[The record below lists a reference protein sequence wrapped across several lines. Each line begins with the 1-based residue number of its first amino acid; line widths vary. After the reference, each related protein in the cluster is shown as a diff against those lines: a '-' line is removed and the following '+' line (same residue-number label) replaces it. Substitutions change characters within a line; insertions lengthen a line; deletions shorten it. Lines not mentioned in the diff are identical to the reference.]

1 MATLKKDKLSDGKKK
16 TVDAAAPQKKTS
28 NTAAAPAVR
37 KGSTG
42 GADAL
47 RREISSLS
55 SEGRRQAVQTVQKK
69 LAPEVQSYA
78 RDYTRLAQG
87 YASRESEDR
96 RSAPAVSKRSAPDL
110 ESLSASLRSRHEK
123 YSDLLDALGGDMD
136 EDFRTNL
143 QEILRHSS
151 AGLAAMGRGRE
162 NAVYRPGEDKSKIEQ
177 LPLTRGDRGQ
187 IEQLPYRIGDK
198 DSSEDL
204 RELSGGEEP
213 DYFRLAVN
221 EYINKNRGGEKDKE
235 QIGSELRPADIQPE
249 QEEQGSTWKDKALD
263 YLDAI
268 DTGMTK
274 GIWEGGVTNLLN
286 AGASRLGF
294 RANSKET
301 DTPFGIAGVRDQ
313 IQGAKDLYDR
323 LGSIWGDYTPGDGN
337 LLQNIGES
345 GSAIYSQ
352 AKENFGTPAL
362 VRQVELDR
370 DFQDKLGQ
378 IWDSYEAGDG
388 SLGQNM
394 KDTFFAGFHHA
405 NRSIEEGLGKSNF
418 TLMFGNVTGPVKDAL
433 GKNEDRLVWAMKQF
447 ALPALT
453 GSTDKEENAK
463 WLTGKAYEIGD
474 KLTEAVSPYIKNA
487 AGEEYLG
494 QEDYQNAMSDK
505 DAGVQLAGNVAAVVG
520 NMIPSIGISVMT
532 GSPEAAKM
540 AMSAS
545 AAGAAAKEAY
555 DAGATPEQAY
565 YIGVEKGTI
574 EYLTECMFDVAGFFG
589 GGTVPKGVGKLL
601 NAFADTTAGRIVS
614 AIAGSKAGKA
624 VGKVIEGLGENVEE
638 AASDWAS
645 PGVEK
650 AVLGHTINGE
660 DDISFLKAMEGQ
672 LPWSEQGFITT
683 LSTVVLSLFGVGA
696 NAVGRNVTLV
706 SPEEAQEIVDY
717 ARETGDGKL
726 ISLAEQYQK
735 KIDKQKSKGKKGS
748 ISVAQFEK
756 IGKKALDAEI
766 RKAMVDPEGYQR
778 ELENRG
784 EISPVETE
792 SADETAVHVEETE
805 TVTPAED
812 RIAEQQAEAAQTEA
826 AQTEAPQSETIQSET
841 VQSEEQPAKK
851 GRSAEARAATEKA
864 GYDQARSLVESQ
876 TPERQ
881 SYLRDKR
888 SVYSE
893 FLDGLEKGDRIFLN
907 GEQTPAAEV
916 LTKSADGMTV
926 AHLDAD
932 GEVSS
937 VEKILPD
944 SFTGNAMISLLETAE
959 SLKVGAAESSGPRA
973 TAAVSVQESGQTRE
987 GSAAS
992 APVNGAQIALAS
1004 AARGR
1009 ADADMM
1015 QRAYH
1020 EGQDVKAYSEAWS
1033 FAADALGA
1041 HFGMTVEEAREKY
1054 PSKFR
1059 EMTDAQLD
1067 LALTVGRKAAEARV
1081 QQAKAKAAE
1090 QRENRKKA
1098 AGAKQKADTSKGKK
1112 GSVSMKGGKFNG
1124 RTYRGVDVDSL
1135 SKKEKRVVAMAQRL
1149 ADAMG
1154 YHFVFFEGHPADG
1167 GTYIGD
1173 GTIFV
1178 NIKAGNLSNK
1188 TLAAAVIGHEVVH
1201 SFQEKAPTAYE
1212 ALQKHVLTHIL
1223 QKSPAEFEALVQA
1236 QMRLEPGIGYG
1247 KAVDEIVA
1255 NACQTMLRDSAEI
1268 HRLVRENM
1276 TLGERVRDTIEG
1288 IADKFKSAYAD
1299 VDIHDDEEVYRAA
1312 RAIADAYDE
1321 ILEDFDNAVREY
1333 KQNVDAEKVT
1343 GKKISAGE
1351 GGVKNMY
1358 LGERAREA
1366 DTTALDTAREMEK
1379 KGESAETIRQK
1390 TGWFRGMDG
1399 KWRFEIDDSGAKYY
1413 RGGDAQFRKDHPEY
1427 ARYVELTEKMLGG
1440 SITNEE
1446 FAELRELAATWGA
1459 EQRRLQEMVNRGKAT
1474 LGMILDHEALFDA
1487 YPELKNARIRFA
1499 DLDPGTKG
1507 QYNRKYNNF
1516 SISNE
1521 LRNAPE
1527 YTLIHEIQHAIQA
1540 EEGFSGGASPAYWE
1554 ERLKNGHSLKKTAAI
1569 EDADRKY
1576 QELYDSAPDEMKRL
1590 LQARSDAMKE
1600 MDTDRWDQLEDELYD
1615 KYGEFFMQID
1625 DADRKRSTVR
1635 FDERKRQSKEFY
1647 LDTAGEIEAIDASYR
1662 SRMTAEERKNTPPD
1676 LGDENTVF
1684 AEDGDESFSTDMSGK
1699 KDKIPHGLVL
1709 DAIRSRFTE
1718 VKSDQ
1723 AVKSITGNE
1732 FQKTESDT
1740 RPLKAKIK
1748 EFFDSLGNKVTR
1760 EGFGDIALNSAGVH
1774 DSLEHGYGKLKAATF
1789 AALPDVLQKGQIFNA
1804 DPNHELHPY
1813 DSYLIVAPVIVG
1825 TERCY
1830 VGAIVMRD
1838 ANTQRYKIHEVLTER
1853 ENGTSSDKSEAH
1865 QLGSGLRYDVP
1876 SVNSISDSSEKSKGQ
1891 NEEAVT
1897 DYGENPDASNMMF
1910 GTKETEQERKA
1921 REESVSNLKAENDI
1935 LRARA
1940 AYWKGQ
1946 TQQTRERTVRQQDTD
1961 RLANDL
1967 LRRYESRADKAEVKE
1982 ALKEMGDWLV
1992 QSDGDSLSY
2001 DELYDRARNIAEE
2014 IVDGNYALIDDSQK
2028 ENLERLKDYLKS
2040 TPVKLTAEDW
2050 SDTGDEN
2057 FRRRYGRYFTVSE
2070 SGRTIDSLWGEMAA
2084 MFGEGVFPEDTYAPG
2099 DMLNMLGDYLDMW
2112 KPQYGNVF
2120 EANWNEAVDAAAGE
2134 IIDRMLGEEVR
2145 QTSATFADRAQQRLN
2160 AQIAKD
2166 KAKLDALREQKN
2178 ARIEEIKRQA
2188 SEKSAQIRMSEKA
2201 AKYEA
2206 VSKVKEHYQDMM
2218 QRQSEKRTETAGQ
2231 RKYRAQVAEKV
2242 ERLEKMLLTNSDKM
2256 HVPEVLKA
2264 PLADFLASIDFS
2276 SKSHL
2281 KNGTTTR
2288 ADVKFQAALTA
2299 LNDVLTKQ
2307 ERYLNG
2313 EENAED
2319 RLGGYLDISQEAM
2332 DFLRETTEEIHRMM
2346 QTGEAYTVNAMS
2358 AEHLQGLS
2366 KLLSNITS
2374 AIRNMNN
2381 FMANERFATVK
2392 EAADADI
2399 RHMESLGSASEAA
2412 RGSVVS
2418 ALAWENGTPFYVLRR
2433 FGEGGKAVFDA
2444 FARGWEKMAFN
2455 VKEIIDFTEK
2465 VYTDKEVKTWK
2476 SEIHDITLSDGS
2488 QIRMTTAQIMALSQL
2503 IGREQA
2509 VKHITKGGIR
2519 IGNIK
2524 GKVGEIV
2531 DTNHYHLTPE
2541 DMSLIIGQ
2549 LTPRQM
2555 SVAKALQRFM
2565 AVKGAQWGNEVSMRR
2580 FGYNFYDE
2588 GESYYPIR
2596 TDSNDRGMQDTE
2608 AMQNSM
2614 FRLLNLS
2621 ASKSLNPKA
2630 SNALLVE
2637 DIFDTFA
2644 DHMADMA
2651 KLNGMGLPVL
2661 DAIKWFNYKDRVDLG
2676 NGEYD
2681 TRTIQGAMEQAFG
2694 DRAQRYFRT
2703 LMKDINGVT
2712 EAGDRGTG
2720 LLATFMSNYKAAAVG
2735 ANLRVAFLQPTSY
2748 VRAAAIIS
2756 PKYLA
2761 FAFTNRNAY
2770 KEALA
2775 NSGTAVWKSLGYYDT
2790 NISRGMREQIEHND
2804 SWKDKIVE
2812 GSMSLAELGD
2822 KLTWGRLWVACKMQA
2837 KATNQSL
2844 EGRAL
2849 IDATSD
2855 LFREVIYATQVMDS
2869 TLTRSELMR
2878 GKTLYSKAMT
2888 AFMAEPTLSYNLLMD
2903 AVSSYHLDVRA
2914 NGKQGAWRRNSAK
2927 IGTAFSTY
2935 VASAAFAAVVESV
2948 ADAFRDDDNDEFWEK
2963 FLEAL
2968 LGEGVTARI
2977 RGEKSTESILASL
2990 LSGNLAQ
2997 DLTII
3002 GKLPYVKSMYSTLQ
3016 GYKSKDMSS
3025 AAFDAIIDSVKIWQE
3040 TVRLANGKLDSP
3052 TKVTY
3057 YGNMTDWGKIYKS
3070 LQAISQLSGIGGSNL
3085 TRDVLAVWNSTVGEF
3100 RPDWKIKTYQS
3111 KAERTYLDKVYPHGV
3126 SWSVYQSAL
3135 TAMDTDENGSV
3146 KQDEAGPYLRD
3157 EMEAGRLTEEQ
3168 AEAIW
3173 SAATSGKKTFAEWLE
3188 KNS

>member
-1 MATLKKDKLSDGKKK
+1 MATLKKGNLSDDLGKKK
-16 TVDAAAPQKKTS
+16 KKGEEASVSKKETLTS
-28 NTAAAPAVR
+28 SASTAQQR
-37 KGSTG
+37 G
-42 GADAL
+42 GASEIRSAL
-47 RREISSLS
+47 SSLS
-55 SEGRRQAVQTVQKK
+55 STGRREVAQRVQEQLGRETR
-69 LAPEVQSYA
+69 SYA
-78 RDYTRLAQG
+78 RDYTELTKSYAQRGRDGGKKTESGTRRYEELA
-87 YASRESEDR
+87 S
-96 RSAPAVSKRSAPDL
+96 
-110 ESLSASLRSRHEK
+110 SLRSRHDK
-123 YSDLLDALGGDMD
+123 YREVLDELGGDMD
-136 EDFRTNL
+136 EEFRQNL
-143 QEILRHSS
+143 EMMLRSS
-151 AGLAAMGRGRE
+151 SEGLASMSRGRE
-162 NAVYRPGEDKSKIEQ
+162 SAVFHPGSDSAEIKQ
-177 LPLTRGDRGQ
+177 LPLRPGDRGK
-187 IEQLPYRIGDK
+187 IETLPYRIGDK

-235 QIGSELRPADIQPE
+235 QSGSELRPADIQPE

-274 GIWEGGVTNLLN
+274 GMWEGGVTNLLN

-313 IQGAKDLYDR
+313 IQGAKDLYER

-345 GSAIYSQ
+345 GSTIYSQ

-378 IWDSYEAGDG
+378 IWDNYEAGDG

-418 TLMFGNVTGPVKDAL
+418 TLMFGNGTGPVKDAL
-433 GKNEDRLVWAMKQF
+433 GKNEDRLVWALKQF

-487 AGEEYLG
+487 EGEEYLG

-650 AVLGHTINGE
+650 AVLGQTINGE

-696 NAVGRNVTLV
+696 NAIGRNVTLV
-706 SPEEAQEIVDY
+706 TPEEAQEIVDY

-748 ISVAQFEK
+748 ISVSQFEK

-766 RKAMVDPEGYQR
+766 RKAMTDPEGYQR
-778 ELENRG
+778 ELESRG
-784 EISPVETE
+784 EISVVEPDSAEE
-792 SADETAVHVEETE
+792 SAVSQEEISEETAAPVEETE
-805 TVTPAED
+805 TVTPAADQQTET
-812 RIAEQQAEAAQTEA
+812 AQAEAVQT
-826 AQTEAPQSETIQSET
+826 
-841 VQSEEQPAKK
+841 EEQPAKK

-893 FLDGLEKGDRIFLN
+893 FLDGLEKGDRIYQD
-907 GEQTPAAEV
+907 GKQTPAAEV
-916 LTKSADGMTV
+916 VSKSADGMSIV
-926 AHLDAD
+926 FYDAD

-937 VEKILPD
+937 MERILPD
-944 SFTGNAMISLLETAE
+944 SFTGDGMVSLLETSESVAVRGSDKTVSTAARKAAAPAQKAAETQKKSSATSSAE
-959 SLKVGAAESSGPRA
+959 SVTDER
-973 TAAVSVQESGQTRE
+973 VQ
-987 GSAAS
+987 
-992 APVNGAQIALAS
+992 LAS
-1004 AARGR
+1004 AVRGR
-1009 ADADMM
+1009 SDAGLIM
-1015 QRAYH
+1015 RGYH
-1020 EGQDVKAYSEAWS
+1020 AGQNVETFTEAWS
-1033 FAADALGA
+1033 FAADVLGA
-1041 HFGMTVEEAREKY
+1041 HTDMTVAQARENY
-1054 PSKFR
+1054 PHKFR

-1067 LALTVGRKAAEARV
+1067 LAMTAGRKAAEARAR
-1081 QQAKAKAAE
+1081 QAKTKAEAQKENRAKAAE
-1090 QRENRKKA
+1090 T
-1098 AGAKQKADTSKGKK
+1098 KQKADTSKGKK

-1178 NIKAGNLSNK
+1178 NIKAGNLSKK
-1188 TLAAAVIGHEVVH
+1188 TLAATVIGHEVVH

-1236 QMRLEPGIGYG
+1236 QMKLEPGISYG
-1247 KAVDEIVA
+1247 KAVDELVA
-1255 NACQTMLRDSAEI
+1255 NACQTMVRDSAEI
-1268 HRLVRENM
+1268 RRLVRENM
-1276 TLGERVRDTIEG
+1276 TLAERVRDTIEG

-1299 VDIHDDEEVYRAA
+1299 VDIHDNEEVYRAA
-1312 RAIADAYDE
+1312 RAIEDAYDE
-1321 ILEDFDNAVREY
+1321 ILEDFDSAVREY
-1333 KQNVDAEKVT
+1333 KQNADAEKVT
-1343 GKKISAGE
+1343 GKKISAP
-1351 GGVKNMY
+1351 
-1358 LGERAREA
+1358 
-1366 DTTALDTAREMEK
+1366 
-1379 KGESAETIRQK
+1379 
-1390 TGWFRGMDG
+1390 MDG
-1399 KWRFEIDDSGAKYY
+1399 VQNMVLDGKLNENTSEQERYNLLK
-1413 RGGDAQFRKDHPEY
+1413 DAWI
-1427 ARYVELTEKMLGG
+1427 VLST
-1440 SITNEE
+1440 
-1446 FAELRELAATWGA
+1446 
-1459 EQRRLQEMVNRGKAT
+1459 VNR
-1474 LGMILDHEALFDA
+1474 
-1487 YPELKNARIRFA
+1487 
-1499 DLDPGTKG
+1499 
-1507 QYNRKYNNF
+1507 
-1516 SISNE
+1516 
-1521 LRNAPE
+1521 
-1527 YTLIHEIQHAIQA
+1527 
-1540 EEGFSGGASPAYWE
+1540 
-1554 ERLKNGHSLKKTAAI
+1554 
-1569 EDADRKY
+1569 
-1576 QELYDSAPDEMKRL
+1576 
-1590 LQARSDAMKE
+1590 
-1600 MDTDRWDQLEDELYD
+1600 
-1615 KYGEFFMQID
+1615 
-1625 DADRKRSTVR
+1625 
-1635 FDERKRQSKEFY
+1635 
-1647 LDTAGEIEAIDASYR
+1647 
-1662 SRMTAEERKNTPPD
+1662 
-1676 LGDENTVF
+1676 
-1684 AEDGDESFSTDMSGK
+1684 
-1699 KDKIPHGLVL
+1699 
-1709 DAIRSRFTE
+1709 
-1718 VKSDQ
+1718 
-1723 AVKSITGNE
+1723 
-1732 FQKTESDT
+1732 
-1740 RPLKAKIK
+1740 
-1748 EFFDSLGNKVTR
+1748 
-1760 EGFGDIALNSAGVH
+1760 
-1774 DSLEHGYGKLKAATF
+1774 DSLEGVKLEEYNTRKKSSVEAGIKHLAQKLGILNSPLKNSKIDFEFSFSGRSLSKSLHHQLEYGGSYQDYVKAMSC
-1789 AALPDVLQKGQIFNA
+1789 FNDLVKNAVPIEVHKDKKAGTKKA
-1804 DPNHELHPY
+1804 DPHL
-1813 DSYLIVAPVIVG
+1813 
-1825 TERCY
+1825 ERVY
-1830 VGAIVMRD
+1830 VLVGAFKDGDYAVPVEFEVKERKD
-1838 ANTQRYKIHEVLTER
+1838 QDNGLYLTVTLTKIDLEVLETGIVENEYPNLVSKSIFSIRSLFENVNPKDGKFLKYAPDGFLDDER
-1853 ENGTSSDKSEAH
+1853 IASKKVA
-1865 QLGSGLRYDVP
+1865 L
-1876 SVNSISDSSEKSKGQ
+1876 EKEGEEYKEYG
-1891 NEEAVT
+1891 EEAVP
-1897 DYGENPDASNMMF
+1897 DYGENPDAPNMRF
-1910 GTKETEQERKA
+1910 GTEETAAEKKA
-1921 REESVSNLKAENDI
+1921 REDSVKNLEAENRI

-1940 AYWKGQ
+1940 EYWKGQ

-1967 LRRYESRADKAEVKE
+1967 LRRFESRADRESVKKKLRE
-1982 ALKEMGDWLV
+1982 LGDWLV
-1992 QSDGDSLSY
+1992 QSDGDTLSY
-2001 DELYDRARNIAEE
+2001 DELYDRARAIAED

-2070 SGRTIDSLWGEMAA
+2070 NGRTIDSLWGELAA
-2084 MFGEGVFPEDTYAPG
+2084 TFGEGVFPEDTYAPG

-2134 IIDRMLGEEVR
+2134 IIDRMLGEGVR
-2145 QTSATFADRAQQRLN
+2145 QTPATFADRAQQRLN

-2332 DFLRETTEEIHRMM
+2332 DFLRETTEEIHHMM

-2358 AEHLQGLS
+2358 AEQLQGLS

-2476 SEIHDITLSDGS
+2476 REIHDITLSDGS

-2621 ASKSLNPKA
+2621 ASKSINPKA

-2720 LLATFMSNYKAAAVG
+2720 LLATLMSNYKAAAVG

-2990 LSGNLAQ
+2990 MSGNLAQ

-3085 TRDVLAVWNSTVGEF
+3085 TRDVLALWNTTVGEF

-3111 KAERTYLDKVYPHGV
+3111 KAERTYLEKVYPHDV

-3135 TAMDTDENGSV
+3135 SAMDTDENGSV
-3146 KQDEAGPYLRD
+3146 KQDEAGPYLRN
-3157 EMEAGRLTEEQ
+3157 EMESGRLTEEQ

-3173 SAATSGKKTFAEWLE
+3173 SAATSGKKTLADWIA

>member
-16 TVDAAAPQKKTS
+16 TIDAAAPQKKTS

-162 NAVYRPGEDKSKIEQ
+162 NAVYRPGEDKSKNEQ
-177 LPLTRGDRGQ
+177 LPLRPGDRGK
-187 IEQLPYRIGDK
+187 IETLPYRIGDK

-235 QIGSELRPADIQPE
+235 QSGSELRPADIQPE

-274 GIWEGGVTNLLN
+274 GMWEGGVTNLLN

-313 IQGAKDLYDR
+313 IQGAKDLYER

-433 GKNEDRLVWAMKQF
+433 GKNEDRLVWALKQF

-487 AGEEYLG
+487 EGEEYLG

-696 NAVGRNVTLV
+696 NAIGRNVTLV
-706 SPEEAQEIVDY
+706 TPEEAQEIVDY

-748 ISVAQFEK
+748 ISVSQFEK

-766 RKAMVDPEGYQR
+766 RKAMTDPEGYQR
-778 ELENRG
+778 ELESRG
-784 EISPVETE
+784 EISVVEPDSAEE
-792 SADETAVHVEETE
+792 SAVSQEEISEETAAPVEETE
-805 TVTPAED
+805 TVKPAADQQTET
-812 RIAEQQAEAAQTEA
+812 AQAEAVQT
-826 AQTEAPQSETIQSET
+826 
-841 VQSEEQPAKK
+841 EEQPAKK

-893 FLDGLEKGDRIFLN
+893 FLDGLEKGDRIYQD
-907 GEQTPAAEV
+907 GKQTPAAEV
-916 LTKSADGMTV
+916 VSKSSDGMSIV
-926 AHLDAD
+926 FYDAD

-937 VEKILPD
+937 MERILPD
-944 SFTGNAMISLLETAE
+944 SFTGDGMVSLLETSESIAVRGSDKTVSTAARKAAAPAQKAAETQKKSSAPSSAE
-959 SLKVGAAESSGPRA
+959 SVTDER
-973 TAAVSVQESGQTRE
+973 VQ
-987 GSAAS
+987 
-992 APVNGAQIALAS
+992 LAS
-1004 AARGR
+1004 AVRGR
-1009 ADADMM
+1009 SDAGLIM
-1015 QRAYH
+1015 RGYH
-1020 EGQDVKAYSEAWS
+1020 AGQNVETFTEAWS
-1033 FAADALGA
+1033 FAADVLGA
-1041 HFGMTVEEAREKY
+1041 HTDMTVAQARENY
-1054 PSKFR
+1054 PHKFR

-1067 LALTVGRKAAEARV
+1067 LAMTAGRKAAEARAR
-1081 QQAKAKAAE
+1081 QAKTKAEAQKENRAKAAE
-1090 QRENRKKA
+1090 T
-1098 AGAKQKADTSKGKK
+1098 KQKADTSKGKK

-1178 NIKAGNLSNK
+1178 NIKAGNLSKK
-1188 TLAAAVIGHEVVH
+1188 TLAATVIGHEVVH

-1236 QMRLEPGIGYG
+1236 QMKLEPGISYG
-1247 KAVDEIVA
+1247 KAVDELVA
-1255 NACQTMLRDSAEI
+1255 NACQTMVRDSAEI
-1268 HRLVRENM
+1268 RRLVRENM
-1276 TLGERVRDTIEG
+1276 TLAERVRDTIEG

-1299 VDIHDDEEVYRAA
+1299 VDIHDNEEVYRAA
-1312 RAIADAYDE
+1312 RAIEDAYDE
-1321 ILEDFDNAVREY
+1321 ILKDFDSAVREY
-1333 KQNVDAEKVT
+1333 KKNVDAEKVT
-1343 GKKISAGE
+1343 GKKISAP
-1351 GGVKNMY
+1351 
-1358 LGERAREA
+1358 
-1366 DTTALDTAREMEK
+1366 
-1379 KGESAETIRQK
+1379 
-1390 TGWFRGMDG
+1390 MDG
-1399 KWRFEIDDSGAKYY
+1399 
-1413 RGGDAQFRKDHPEY
+1413 
-1427 ARYVELTEKMLGG
+1427 ARRQTFLG
-1440 SITNEE
+1440 
-1446 FAELRELAATWGA
+1446 
-1459 EQRRLQEMVNRGKAT
+1459 
-1474 LGMILDHEALFDA
+1474 
-1487 YPELKNARIRFA
+1487 
-1499 DLDPGTKG
+1499 
-1507 QYNRKYNNF
+1507 
-1516 SISNE
+1516 
-1521 LRNAPE
+1521 
-1527 YTLIHEIQHAIQA
+1527 
-1540 EEGFSGGASPAYWE
+1540 
-1554 ERLKNGHSLKKTAAI
+1554 
-1569 EDADRKY
+1569 
-1576 QELYDSAPDEMKRL
+1576 
-1590 LQARSDAMKE
+1590 
-1600 MDTDRWDQLEDELYD
+1600 YD
-1615 KYGEFFMQID
+1615 KETGKGIY
-1625 DADRKRSTVR
+1625 
-1635 FDERKRQSKEFY
+1635 
-1647 LDTAGEIEAIDASYR
+1647 
-1662 SRMTAEERKNTPPD
+1662 
-1676 LGDENTVF
+1676 
-1684 AEDGDESFSTDMSGK
+1684 ESNF
-1699 KDKIPHGLVL
+1699 P
-1709 DAIRSRFTE
+1709 
-1718 VKSDQ
+1718 
-1723 AVKSITGNE
+1723 
-1732 FQKTESDT
+1732 
-1740 RPLKAKIK
+1740 
-1748 EFFDSLGNKVTR
+1748 
-1760 EGFGDIALNSAGVH
+1760 EG
-1774 DSLEHGYGKLKAATF
+1774 YPAA
-1789 AALPDVLQKGQIFNA
+1789 
-1804 DPNHELHPY
+1804 
-1813 DSYLIVAPVIVG
+1813 
-1825 TERCY
+1825 
-1830 VGAIVMRD
+1830 
-1838 ANTQRYKIHEVLTER
+1838 
-1853 ENGTSSDKSEAH
+1853 
-1865 QLGSGLRYDVP
+1865 
-1876 SVNSISDSSEKSKGQ
+1876 EKSKRVVELVQNVFSKKPIELIVQHEDGTTEVIEAQFDPDFDETGNRKTDVGKLAYGNRQGNKAEKRVTLNLADDYYQILHDSRYLESGENYDEASEINKDVEIWHYFVNDILYKEQGKEEKKPYSVYIDVKRKSNGHFVYTFYARAEKNNGQTTPLRVAAAVNSSENETADGLPTNSVAQETVESKSQ

-1910 GTKETEQERKA
+1910 GTEETAAEKKA
-1921 REESVSNLKAENDI
+1921 REDSVKNLEAENRI

-1940 AYWKGQ
+1940 EYWKGQ

-1967 LRRYESRADKAEVKE
+1967 LRRFESRADRESVKKKLRE
-1982 ALKEMGDWLV
+1982 LGDWLV
-1992 QSDGDSLSY
+1992 QSDGDTLSY
-2001 DELYDRARNIAEE
+2001 DELYDRARAIAED

-2070 SGRTIDSLWGEMAA
+2070 NGRTIDSLWGELAA
-2084 MFGEGVFPEDTYAPG
+2084 TFGEGVFPEDTYAPG

-2134 IIDRMLGEEVR
+2134 IIDRMLGEGVR
-2145 QTSATFADRAQQRLN
+2145 QTPATFADRAQQRLN

-2276 SKSHL
+2276 SKSRL

-2288 ADVKFQAALTA
+2288 SDVKFQAALTA

-2332 DFLRETTEEIHRMM
+2332 DFLRETTEEIHHMM

-2358 AEHLQGLS
+2358 AEQLQGLS

-2374 AIRNMNN
+2374 AIRNMNS

-2399 RHMESLGSASEAA
+2399 RHMESLGSASEIE

-2476 SEIHDITLSDGS
+2476 SEIHEITLSDGS

-2720 LLATFMSNYKAAAVG
+2720 LLAGLMSNYKAAAVG

-2903 AVSSYHLDVRA
+2903 AVSGYHLDVKA
-2914 NGKQGAWRRNSAK
+2914 NGKHGAWRRNSAK
-2927 IGTAFSTY
+2927 LGSAFGVY
-2935 VASAAFAAVVESV
+2935 AASAAFAAVVESV
-2948 ADAFRDDDNDEFWEK
+2948 ADAFRDDDNDEFWQK
-2963 FLEAL
+2963 FLEAM

-2977 RGEKSTESILASL
+2977 RGEKTTESILASL
-2990 LSGNLAQ
+2990 MSGNLAQ

-3016 GYKSKDMSS
+3016 GYKSKDMAS
-3025 AAFDAIIDSVKIWQE
+3025 AAFDAILDAVKIWQE
-3040 TVRLANGKLDSP
+3040 TARLANGKLDKP

-3057 YGNMTDWGKIYKS
+3057 YGNMTEWGKIYKS
-3070 LQAISQLSGIGGSNL
+3070 LQGISQLSGIGAANL
-3085 TRDVLAVWNSTVGEF
+3085 TRDVLALWNTTVGAV
-3100 RPDWKIKTYQS
+3100 RPDWKIKTYES
-3111 KAERTYLDKVYPHGV
+3111 KVERTYLEKVYPHGV
-3126 SWSVYQSAL
+3126 SWSDYQSAVS
-3135 TAMDTDENGSV
+3135 AMDTDENGSV
-3146 KQDEAGPYLRD
+3146 KQEEAGPYLRG
-3157 EMEAGRLTEEQ
+3157 EIEAGRLTEEQ

>member
-1 MATLKKDKLSDGKKK
+1 MATLKKGNLSDDLGKKK
-16 TVDAAAPQKKTS
+16 KKGEEASVSKKETLTS
-28 NTAAAPAVR
+28 SA
-37 KGSTG
+37 STTQQRG
-42 GADAL
+42 GASEIRSAL
-47 RREISSLS
+47 SSLS
-55 SEGRRQAVQTVQKK
+55 STGRREVAQHVQEQLGRETR
-69 LAPEVQSYA
+69 SYA
-78 RDYTRLAQG
+78 RDYTELTKSYAQRGRDGGKKTESGTRRYEELA
-87 YASRESEDR
+87 S
-96 RSAPAVSKRSAPDL
+96 
-110 ESLSASLRSRHEK
+110 SLRSRHDK
-123 YSDLLDALGGDMD
+123 YREVLDELGGDMD
-136 EDFRTNL
+136 EEFRQNL
-143 QEILRHSS
+143 DTMLRSS
-151 AGLAAMGRGRE
+151 SEGLASMSRGRE
-162 NAVYRPGEDKSKIEQ
+162 SAVFHPGSDSAEIKQ
-177 LPLTRGDRGQ
+177 LPLRPGDRGK
-187 IEQLPYRIGDK
+187 IETMPYRIGDK

-235 QIGSELRPADIQPE
+235 QSGSELRPADIQPE

-274 GIWEGGVTNLLN
+274 GMWEGGVTNLLN

-313 IQGAKDLYDR
+313 IQGAKDLYER
-323 LGSIWGDYTPGDGN
+323 LGSIWGDYTPGDGS

-418 TLMFGNVTGPVKDAL
+418 TLMFGNGTGPVKDAL
-433 GKNEDRLVWAMKQF
+433 GKNEDRLVWALKQF

-474 KLTEAVSPYIKNA
+474 KLTEAVSPYVKNA
-487 AGEEYLG
+487 EGEEYLG

-650 AVLGHTINGE
+650 AVLGQTINGE

-696 NAVGRNVTLV
+696 NAIGRNVTLV
-706 SPEEAQEIVDY
+706 TPEEAQEIVDY

-766 RKAMVDPEGYQR
+766 RKAMSDPEGYQR
-778 ELENRG
+778 ELESRG
-784 EISPVETE
+784 EISVVEPDSAEE
-792 SADETAVHVEETE
+792 SVVSQEEISEETAAPIEETE
-805 TVTPAED
+805 TVTPAAD
-812 RIAEQQAEAAQTEA
+812 QQAVTAQA
-826 AQTEAPQSETIQSET
+826 DT
-841 VQSEEQPAKK
+841 VQTEEQPTKK

-864 GYDQARSLVESQ
+864 GYDQARSILESQ

-893 FLDGLEKGDRIFLN
+893 FLDGLEKGDRIFQD
-907 GEQTPAAEV
+907 GKQAPAAEV
-916 LTKSADGMTV
+916 VSKSADGMSIV
-926 AHLDAD
+926 FYDAD

-937 VEKILPD
+937 MERILPD
-944 SFTGNAMISLLETAE
+944 SFTGDGMVSLLETSESVAVRGSDKTVSTAARKAAAPAQKAAETQKKSASHSSAE
-959 SLKVGAAESSGPRA
+959 SVTDER
-973 TAAVSVQESGQTRE
+973 VQ
-987 GSAAS
+987 
-992 APVNGAQIALAS
+992 LAS
-1004 AARGR
+1004 AVRGR
-1009 ADADMM
+1009 ADAGLIM
-1015 QRAYH
+1015 RGYH
-1020 EGQDVKAYSEAWS
+1020 AGQNVEVFTDAWA
-1033 FAADALGA
+1033 FAADVLGA
-1041 HFGMTVEEAREKY
+1041 HTDMSVAEARENY
-1054 PSKFR
+1054 PHKFR

-1067 LALTVGRKAAEARV
+1067 LAMTAGRKAAEARA
-1081 QQAKAKAAE
+1081 QQAKAKAEA
-1090 QRENRKKA
+1090 QKENRAKA
-1098 AGAKQKADTSKGKK
+1098 AETKQKADTSKGKK

-1149 ADAMG
+1149 AESMG
-1154 YHFVFFEGHPADG
+1154 YNFVFFEGHPADG

-1178 NIKAGNLSNK
+1178 NIKAGNLSKK
-1188 TLAAAVIGHEVVH
+1188 TLAATVIGHEVVH

-1236 QMRLEPGIGYG
+1236 QMKLEPGISYG
-1247 KAVDEIVA
+1247 KAVDELVA
-1255 NACQTMLRDSAEI
+1255 NACQTMVRDSAEI
-1268 HRLVRENM
+1268 RRLVRENM
-1276 TLGERVRDTIEG
+1276 TLAERVRDTIEG

-1299 VDIHDDEEVYRAA
+1299 VDIHDNEEVYRAA
-1312 RAIADAYDE
+1312 RAIEDAYDE
-1321 ILEDFDNAVREY
+1321 ILEDFDSAVREY
-1333 KQNVDAEKVT
+1333 KQNVDAEQVT
-1343 GKKISAGE
+1343 GKKISAP
-1351 GGVKNMY
+1351 
-1358 LGERAREA
+1358 
-1366 DTTALDTAREMEK
+1366 
-1379 KGESAETIRQK
+1379 
-1390 TGWFRGMDG
+1390 MDG
-1399 KWRFEIDDSGAKYY
+1399 ARRQTFLGYDKETGKGIYESNFPEGYPAAEKSKRVVELVQNVFSKKPIELIVQNEDGTTEVIE
-1413 RGGDAQFRKDHPEY
+1413 AQFDPDFDESGNRKTDVGKLAY
-1427 ARYVELTEKMLGG
+1427 GNRQGNR
-1440 SITNEE
+1440 NERRVT
-1446 FAELRELAATWGA
+1446 LNLADDYYKI
-1459 EQRRLQEMVNRGKAT
+1459 LQESKHIASEGNR
-1474 LGMILDHEALFDA
+1474 
-1487 YPELKNARIRFA
+1487 
-1499 DLDPGTKG
+1499 
-1507 QYNRKYNNF
+1507 
-1516 SISNE
+1516 
-1521 LRNAPE
+1521 
-1527 YTLIHEIQHAIQA
+1527 
-1540 EEGFSGGASPAYWE
+1540 
-1554 ERLKNGHSLKKTAAI
+1554 
-1569 EDADRKY
+1569 
-1576 QELYDSAPDEMKRL
+1576 DSASALNKDVEMWHYFVNNILYKEQGKEETNPYAVFVDVKRTPDGHYVYTYHASEGEYNEQTTPL
-1590 LQARSDAMKE
+1590 LIAAAVNSSQNGAANG
-1600 MDTDRWDQLEDELYD
+1600 LL
-1615 KYGEFFMQID
+1615 
-1625 DADRKRSTVR
+1625 
-1635 FDERKRQSKEFY
+1635 
-1647 LDTAGEIEAIDASYR
+1647 
-1662 SRMTAEERKNTPPD
+1662 N
-1676 LGDENTVF
+1676 NTV
-1684 AEDGDESFSTDMSGK
+1684 
-1699 KDKIPHGLVL
+1699 
-1709 DAIRSRFTE
+1709 
-1718 VKSDQ
+1718 
-1723 AVKSITGNE
+1723 
-1732 FQKTESDT
+1732 
-1740 RPLKAKIK
+1740 
-1748 EFFDSLGNKVTR
+1748 
-1760 EGFGDIALNSAGVH
+1760 
-1774 DSLEHGYGKLKAATF
+1774 
-1789 AALPDVLQKGQIFNA
+1789 
-1804 DPNHELHPY
+1804 
-1813 DSYLIVAPVIVG
+1813 
-1825 TERCY
+1825 
-1830 VGAIVMRD
+1830 
-1838 ANTQRYKIHEVLTER
+1838 TQET
-1853 ENGTSSDKSEAH
+1853 
-1865 QLGSGLRYDVP
+1865 
-1876 SVNSISDSSEKSKGQ
+1876 EKSKGQ
-1891 NEEAVT
+1891 NEEDVP
-1897 DYGENPDASNMMF
+1897 DYGENPDASNMKF
-1910 GTKETEQERKA
+1910 GTEETAAEKKAKED
-1921 REESVSNLKAENDI
+1921 SVKNLEAENRI

-1940 AYWKGQ
+1940 EYWKGQ

-1967 LRRYESRADKAEVKE
+1967 LRRFESRADRESVKQKLRE
-1982 ALKEMGDWLV
+1982 LGDWLV
-1992 QSDGDSLSY
+1992 QSDGDTLSY
-2001 DELYDRARNIAEE
+2001 DELYDRARAIAED

-2050 SDTGDEN
+2050 SDTGDEG
-2057 FRRRYGRYFTVSE
+2057 FRKRYGRYFTVSE
-2070 SGRTIDSLWGEMAA
+2070 SGRTIDSLWGELAA
-2084 MFGEGVFPEDTYAPG
+2084 TFGEGVFPEDTYAPG

-2145 QTSATFADRAQQRLN
+2145 QTPATFADRAQQRLN

-2201 AKYEA
+2201 AKYET

-2358 AEHLQGLS
+2358 AEQLQGLS

-2588 GESYYPIR
+2588 GERYYPIR

-2621 ASKSLNPKA
+2621 ASKSINPKA

-2720 LLATFMSNYKAAAVG
+2720 LLATLMSNYKAAAVG
-2735 ANLRVAFLQPTSY
+2735 ANGRVAILQVTSY
-2748 VRAAAIIS
+2748 VRAASIIS
-2756 PKYLA
+2756 PKYLTK
-2761 FAFTNRNAY
+2761 AFTSRNAY

-2804 SWKDKIVE
+2804 SLKDKIVE
-2812 GSMSLAELGD
+2812 ASMSPAELGD

-2878 GKTLYSKAMT
+2878 GKTLTSKAMT

-2927 IGTAFSTY
+2927 IRTTFWVY
-2935 VASAAFAAVVESV
+2935 VTSAVTSAVVESL
-2948 ADAFRDDDNDEFWEK
+2948 ADALRDDDNDEFWVK

-2968 LGEGVTARI
+2968 LGEGVTDRI
-2977 RGEKSTESILASL
+2977 RGKEPTESILASL
-2990 LSGNLAQ
+2990 LSGNLLQ
-2997 DLTII
+2997 DLTIV
-3002 GKLPYVKSMYSTLQ
+3002 GKLPYVKSMYSVLQ
-3016 GYKSKDMSS
+3016 GYNSQDMSI
-3025 AAFDAIIDSVKIWQE
+3025 AAFNRVIESAKIWQE
-3040 TVRLANGKLDSP
+3040 TVRLANGKLDNP
-3052 TKVTY
+3052 TELTWH
-3057 YGNMTDWGKIYKS
+3057 GSMTDWGKIYKS
-3070 LQAISQLSGIGGSNL
+3070 LQALSQLSGISVSNL
-3085 TRDVLAVWNSTVGEF
+3085 TRDVLAVWNTTVGEF

-3111 KAERTYLDKVYPHGV
+3111 KAERTFLEDVYPLGV
-3126 SWSVYQSAL
+3126 GWNQYQTVLNAL
-3135 TAMDTDENGSV
+3135 DEDGDGRIN
-3146 KQDEAGPYLRD
+3146 QDAAGPYLSDKVKSGELSQEQASALFDAITNGSTSFETWQGKNSSLVEMTEQQRAQYYDFAERANVSSKADVFDAYTDRVKPQGVELDRFIDIVNSADTD
-3157 EMEAGRLTEEQ
+3157 EDGKPEQDEVGPYLKAEVEAGRLTEEQ
-3168 AEAIW
+3168 AAAIW
-3173 SAATSGKKTFAEWLE
+3173 STLWRKSSSKTYAEWIE